1 MIPALDSVATKW
13 HFSSVPK
20 KDVTVRMRVAASEV
34 KRWRTAARRAKR
46 TLSDW
51 MRLMLSNAAGPR

>member
-1 MIPALDSVATKW
+1 MA
-13 HFSSVPK
+13 K

-34 KRWRTAARRAKR
+34 KRWKIEARRAKR

-51 MRLMLSNAAGPR
+51 MRLMLSKAVSPPSPPQ